1 MNQRERMLN
10 QRIRELQQQQNQVNW
25 QVTRG
30 DRVAR
35 ETQQQRNWDLT
46 RTDRLDRE
54 AQQQQ
59 NLGTT
64 RTDRLARE
72 QLSEAARQQ
81 TRVDRLTQNYLS
93 NTGAGTAG
101 QALGTAAQLLGSNG
115 NPYLAA
121 AVQLGGVLASV
132 TGDPID
138 GYKEWR
144 KSQQDKGLMTTW
156 LSGSQSWKD
165 YVDIFPA
172 VTLPDLT
179 DENMDPDALY
189 RSRHVRADNLISFA
203 EGCVREAK
211 LRWLSNTA
219 VTDTKG

>member
-1 MNQRERMLN
+1 
-10 QRIRELQQQQNQVNW
+10 
-25 QVTRG
+25 
-30 DRVAR
+30 
-35 ETQQQRNWDLT
+35 
-46 RTDRLDRE
+46 
-54 AQQQQ
+54 
-59 NLGTT
+59 
-64 RTDRLARE
+64 
-72 QLSEAARQQ
+72 
-81 TRVDRLTQNYLS
+81 
-93 NTGAGTAG
+93 
-101 QALGTAAQLLGSNG
+101 
-115 NPYLAA
+115 
-121 AVQLGGVLASV
+121 
-132 TGDPID
+132 
-138 GYKEWR
+138 
-144 KSQQDKGLMTTW
+144 MTTW